1 MGGIVSAVVKPVTS
15 VIGSLTGA
23 DDTRDAANIASAQQ
37 SAAAREAARLSMF
50 RPIGITNRLGSSQ
63 FGFDK
68 SGKLKSGSYTLSPE
82 LKQIQD
88 YVFGLT
94 GGAQGDTSSLLS
106 LGRQY
111 LATSPE
117 EAASQYIQQ
126 QRGLLAPQRETQ
138 LGQVRSNLMRT
149 GRGGL
154 AVGQGTGRGAA
165 NPELQAYYNAIAQQ
179 EGQLASQA
187 DQYGRQRL
195 AFGQGLL
202 SSAYSPLQTNL
213 GMIGSIEELGQSPFK
228 LGLQAGGAA
237 QQGSSTA
244 AQLLGSG
251 LSSAA
256 QTRYQGEQAANASN
270 SQFLSSL
277 IGSAAMAGAGGFG
290 GGSMG
295 GFFNTNSTASP
306 FFNTGANVFSPN
318 YFGGTSFGE

>member
-1 MGGIVSAVVKPVTS
+1 MGGLVSS
-15 VIGSLTGA
+15 VANIFTGA

-37 SAAAREAARLSMF
+37 SAAAREASRLSMF

-63 FGFDK
+63 FGFDA
-68 SGKLKSGSYTLSPE
+68 SGKLESGSYALSPE
-82 LKQIQD
+82 LKQLQD
-88 YVFGLT
+88 YIFGLT
-94 GGAQGDTSSLLS
+94 PGAQGDTSNLLS

-138 LGQVRSNLMRT
+138 LNQVRSNLLRT

-154 AVGQGTGRGAA
+154 AVGQGAGRGAA

-195 AFGQGLL
+195 SFGQGLL

-256 QTRYQGEQAANASN
+256 QTRYQGEQAANAAN
-270 SQFLSSL
+270 AQFISSL
-277 IGSAAMAGAGGFG
+277 IGGASGAMAGGGGGGGFG
-290 GGSMG
+290 G

>member
-1 MGGIVSAVVKPVTS
+1 MGGFVSDVVG
-15 VIGSLTGA
+15 IFTGA
-23 DDTRDAANIASAQQ
+23 DDTRDAANAAAAQQ
-37 SAAAREAARLSMF
+37 SAAAREASRLSMF

-68 SGKLKSGSYTLSPE
+68 SGKLESGSYTLSPE
-82 LKQIQD
+82 LKQLQD
-88 YVFGLT
+88 YIFGLT
-94 GGAQGDTSSLLS
+94 PGAQGDTSNLLS

-117 EAASQYIQQ
+117 EAASQYMSQ
-126 QRGLLAPQRETQ
+126 QRGLLAPQREAQ

-256 QTRYQGEQAANASN
+256 QTRYQGEQAANAAN

-277 IGSAAMAGAGGFG
+277 IGAAAGGMSG
-290 GGSMG
+290 GGFGSMG

>member
-1 MGGIVSAVVKPVTS
+1 MGGLVSS
-15 VIGSLTGA
+15 VANIFTGA

-37 SAAAREAARLSMF
+37 SAAAREASRLSMF

-63 FGFDK
+63 FGFDS
-68 SGKLKSGSYTLSPE
+68 SGKLESGSYALSPE
-82 LKQIQD
+82 LKQLQD
-88 YVFGLT
+88 YIFGLT
-94 GGAQGDTSSLLS
+94 PGAQGDTSNLLS

-138 LGQVRSNLMRT
+138 LNQVRSNLLRT

-154 AVGQGTGRGAA
+154 AVGQGAGRGAA

-195 AFGQGLL
+195 SFGQGLL

-256 QTRYQGEQAANASN
+256 QTRYQGEQAANAAN
-270 SQFLSSL
+270 AQFISSL
-277 IGSAAMAGAGGFG
+277 IGGASGAMAGGGGGGGFG
-290 GGSMG
+290 G

>member
-1 MGGIVSAVVKPVTS
+1 
-15 VIGSLTGA
+15 
-23 DDTRDAANIASAQQ
+23 
-37 SAAAREAARLSMF
+37 MF

-63 FGFDK
+63 FGFDS
-68 SGKLKSGSYTLSPE
+68 SGKLESGSYALSPE
-82 LKQIQD
+82 LKQLQD
-88 YVFGLT
+88 YIFGLT
-94 GGAQGDTSSLLS
+94 PGAQGDTSNLLS

-138 LGQVRSNLMRT
+138 LNQVRSNLLRT

-154 AVGQGTGRGAA
+154 AVGQGAGRGAA

-195 AFGQGLL
+195 SFGQGLL

-256 QTRYQGEQAANASN
+256 QTRYQGEQAANAAN
-270 SQFLSSL
+270 AQFISSL
-277 IGSAAMAGAGGFG
+277 IGGASGAMAGGGGGGGFG
-290 GGSMG
+290 G